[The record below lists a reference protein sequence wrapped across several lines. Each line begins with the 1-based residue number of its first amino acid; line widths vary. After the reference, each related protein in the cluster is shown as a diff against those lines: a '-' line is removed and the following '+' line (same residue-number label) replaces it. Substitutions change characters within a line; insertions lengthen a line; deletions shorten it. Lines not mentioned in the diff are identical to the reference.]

1 MQVSLGTLDVVMEVI
16 SEGVDTV
23 DGLRASGLVLEMA
36 REQYWRCGMCE
47 RERESVTATVCLM
60 EVLLSGGSKQ

>member
-1 MQVSLGTLDVVMEVI
+1 MVMEVI

-36 REQYWRCGMCE
+36 REQYWRRRMC
-47 RERESVTATVCLM
+47 ERESVTATVCLM